1 MAEEKA
7 QMTNYKRKAMEAER
21 DFSEQELGKQPHLVD
36 YYYVLR
42 KRKWL
47 VVL

>member
-7 QMTNYKRKAMEAER
+7 QVTQHRSEAMEAER
-21 DFSEQELGKQPHLVD
+21 NFSEQELGKQPHLVD

-42 KRKWL
+42 KRK
-47 VVL
+47 